1 MPHQAPPAAAT
12 ARADATC
19 WTAPS
24 SSRRSLASL
33 HPGSAC
39 VSRRRAGAGSG
50 SRPDVSPR
58 CGWDRRRMFK
68 ALLVAVGLIAL
79 HVADDNLLQ
88 PQPGTSAGDHLIPAL
103 VPLAVLALA
112 AWAFPRLRAG
122 AQGALALVLAPFGV
136 IAGAEAMAYSARVGP
151 SGDDFTGLLAVPAG
165 VTLLVLGTLILWR
178 SRRTEDRHVWRY
190 GRRLALTAGGVVVV
204 VMAIFPLAL
213 AYMFT
218 HVAPAPGPPRGRSG
232 PRHGGWWGS
241 GRQGGAAEPY
251 VRPSAGAGPGAGQ
264 SSPGSTASARPA
276 NVSSWAARSC
286 RQAAESHTSTRVL
299 APMTV

>member
-1 MPHQAPPAAAT
+1 MRHPAPAGAAT
-12 ARADATC
+12 ARAGATC
-19 WTAPS
+19 WTEGS
-24 SSRRSLASL
+24 SSRRRRANSNAVS
-33 HPGSAC
+33 GCA
-39 VSRRRAGAGSG
+39 SRRRAAAGSG
-50 SRPDVSPR
+50 TPPDVR
-58 CGWDRRRMFK
+58 LLGGWDGLGMRRAFL
-68 ALLVAVGLIAL
+68 AAVGVIAL

-103 VPLAVLALA
+103 LPLAVLAIA

-122 AQGALALVLAPFGV
+122 AQGALALVLAPLGV
-136 IAGAEAMAYSARVGP
+136 IAGGEAMAYSARVGP

-218 HVAPAPGPPRGRSG
+218 HVAR
-232 PRHGGWWGS
+232 
-241 GRQGGAAEPY
+241 
-251 VRPSAGAGPGAGQ
+251 
-264 SSPGSTASARPA
+264 T
-276 NVSSWAARSC
+276 
-286 RQAAESHTSTRVL
+286 
-299 APMTV
+299 